1 MENKQNHDVSFLHRR
16 PMSKQ
21 ATGTSANLITAAS
34 FADESKPTVEI
45 FSGYNILSVESIV
58 GYY

>member
-1 MENKQNHDVSFLHRR
+1 
-16 PMSKQ
+16 MSKQ